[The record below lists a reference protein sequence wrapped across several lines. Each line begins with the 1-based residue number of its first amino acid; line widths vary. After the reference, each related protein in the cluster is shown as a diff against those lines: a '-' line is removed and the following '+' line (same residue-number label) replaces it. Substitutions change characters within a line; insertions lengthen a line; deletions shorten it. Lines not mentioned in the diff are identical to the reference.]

1 MGVLKGRI
9 YDSELVTS
17 NGGVLKILNET
28 NFETGIKYFLKN
40 LPKEGFLVDQHTFYA
55 YVVNHDVNMEDIII
69 TPTHIKGE
77 HSFGMLVRSKDVYRY
92 LRKFVVNNHFLLD
105 SCRRNYI
112 NHKLSE
118 KKFIDELEISYNIF
132 SPEGGL
138 FIPTLKYS
146 CGLLGI
152 AIVCGIGYEIWRKVK
167 DGKNLVSC
175 D

>member
-1 MGVLKGRI
+1 MLKGRI

-28 NFETGIKYFLKN
+28 NFETGIKNFLKN
-40 LPKEGFLVDQHTFYA
+40 LPKEGFLVDQHTFYFYA
-55 YVVNHDVNMEDIII
+55 AQFGINMEDVII
-69 TPTHIKGE
+69 TPKQIKGE
-77 HSFGMLVRSKDVYRY
+77 HSFGMLVRNKDVYRY
-92 LRKFVVNNHFLLD
+92 LKEFVVNNHFLMD
-105 SCRRNYI
+105 NCRRNWI
-112 NHKLSE
+112 NHKLSKE
-118 KKFIDELEISYNIF
+118 HVIDNLELKNNIF
-132 SPEGGL
+132 SLGGGL

-167 DGKNLVSC
+167 GGNNLVLE